1 MMDERR
7 ESYIRIGPSQL
18 FTRQEDEI
26 STWEKPTFSE
36 IFLLYFQLNDNTTD
50 SRHQL
55 DTYTHR
61 CVCPICL
68 KGCRSS
74 SSLSFGG
81 PFYFLKYFMDQVETF
96 PTKGGPPLT
105 IHVQV
110 KSSSAGM
117 SIYFFFFFQAFNCSL
132 GPLWNVTIKSSNYPA
147 REIERELYISTYL
160 NVMMIGALY
169 YRRKIFSFF
178 F

>member
-117 SIYFFFFFQAFNCSL
+117 SILFLFFFQAFNCSL

-147 REIERELYISTYL
+147 REIERVVYIY
-160 NVMMIGALY
+160 
-169 YRRKIFSFF
+169 IFKCNDDWCLVLQEKNIFLFF
-178 F
+178 